1 VELLAPVSLDEVV
14 AVWLAAEVD
23 SPRFG
28 PTVRG
33 LLARDGRPTGLV
45 SEPDRDD
52 QQANGY
58 RLGLLREYR
67 GFDERPGSTDSYL
80 AGVPVRRLAW
90 WRVRIGPADVAR
102 MQFINWDYWV
112 GVTGGSRLATTLAT
126 AKLAEPGGPD
136 AYHASLRDAFL
147 SRRPIPEVIL
157 VDSGP
162 HTRLV
167 VLEGHQRATAM
178 AMAGGGLPTRTAI
191 LGRGTAIADQWLY

>member
-28 PTVRG
+28 PTVRR
-33 LLARDGRPTGLV
+33 LLARDGCPPALL
-45 SEPDRDD
+45 SKPDLADR
-52 QQANGY
+52 QANGY

-67 GFDERPGSTDSYL
+67 GFDEQDGSIDSYL

-90 WRVRIGPADVAR
+90 WRVRIGPAEVAR

-112 GVTGGSRLATTLAT
+112 SVTGGTRLAMTLAT
-126 AKLAEPGGPD
+126 AKLAEPGGHD
-136 AYHASLRDAFL
+136 AYHASLLDAFL
-147 SRRPIPEVIL
+147 SQRPILEVVL

-162 HTRLV
+162 NTRLV

-178 AMAGGGLPTRTAI
+178 AMAGDGLPALTAI
-191 LGRGTAIADQWLY
+191 LGRGTAIADQWFY